1 MKRIVLLFLICLCLL
16 IIVACN
22 QKNNDDVVAE
32 IEYHK
37 EGNVIKITQ
46 RDTVNQILNIL
57 ESAQKNKKVIDVGKT
72 DEKIV
77 VNYSSNDIKI
87 FDLYIDFDKSVGMVV
102 MESES
107 NYAYEL
113 SSQSIKDLKTILKGT

>member
-1 MKRIVLLFLICLCLL
+1 M
-16 IIVACN
+16 
-22 QKNNDDVVAE
+22 AE
-32 IEYHK
+32 IEYSK

-72 DEKIV
+72 DKKIV

-102 MESES
+102 MESDS
-107 NYAYEL
+107 NYVMSYL
-113 SSQSIKDLKTILKGT
+113 SKYIKT

>member
-1 MKRIVLLFLICLCLL
+1 MKRMGLLFLIYLCLL

-77 VNYSSNDIKI
+77 VNYSSNVIKI

-102 MESES
+102 MESDS
-107 NYAYEL
+107 NYACEL
-113 SSQSIKDLKTILKGT
+113 SSQSIKDLKIILKGT

>member
-1 MKRIVLLFLICLCLL
+1 MKRIGLLFFICLCPL

-102 MESES
+102 MESDS